1 MSTTDL
7 RGATKSSS
15 ISPRHGRVITPESR
29 AVYLYEAGRL
39 DFGQVNELEG
49 GKFFPATQ
57 SGLRDPDAPD
67 DVANGAPPRDGEIA
81 SGGRT
86 ADARAQ
92 LNEPDSVAHWQ
103 KHSVRSGQS
112 LQISWS
118 YSMPHKTRRWTYWIT
133 KPGWDASARLARAHF
148 EPEPLKVYLN
158 TYQPYWGPDADKEL
172 IPRGD
177 TIHEFNLPT
186 RTGYHVLLAV
196 WDIADTA
203 NAFYQVID
211 LNFA

>member
-1 MSTTDL
+1 MLQTLIPVS
-7 RGATKSSS
+7 RGGTRE
-15 ISPRHGRVITPESR
+15 IDNQMGIQVGRIWYWADEFAARRNRKKVEVR
-29 AVYLYEAGRL
+29 V
-39 DFGQVNELEG
+39 DMWNVC
-49 GKFFPATQ
+49 
-57 SGLRDPDAPD
+57 
-67 DVANGAPPRDGEIA
+67 VAY
-81 SGGRT
+81 
-86 ADARAQ
+86 ARAQ